1 MKRFYNYFLSLL
13 LLMVAGVTSAMAQAY
28 QEGDLLETEEAVTS
42 QDVLLMSTG
51 GYHANEY
58 LCGQGYA
65 TSVSKD
71 CVYRFEKV
79 EIVENNFGTLEGAME
94 FGKQIVEGFQEG
106 LKDSK

>member
-79 EIVENNFGTLEGAME
+79 DGTADGYNLY
-94 FGKQIVEGFQEG
+94 V
-106 LKDSK
+106 DY